1 MQETGKASACKY
13 FAFESLQALTLL
25 TRNESP
31 SLSQYDKAEAKKMLK
46 TKVRLG
52 FPREAHAVRWVE
64 LNRLLPITKFENVHN
79 GKLHA
84 SCWSVAE
91 LTAFKILQSEMATR
105 NLEVFDPE
113 HQMLTTETPGEMPID
128 TSRDT
133 EHDVDEDA
141 DEDADGDVD
150 EDADQDEVE
159 LPMHIVEIKSGIF
172 VAIMEADPKAVD
184 DGNSYLVEKLRSKR
198 LRLFKLN
205 SSKVRQHKLKTD
217 NHDPWVKRLLAVSA
231 IQYRR

>member
-1 MQETGKASACKY
+1 MEVLI
-13 FAFESLQALTLL
+13 FV

-31 SLSQYDKAEAKKMLK
+31 SLLQYDKVEAKKMLK

-64 LNRLLPITKFENVHN
+64 LNRLLPIAKLENVRN

-84 SCWSVAE
+84 SCWGVAE
-91 LTAFKILQSEMATR
+91 LTAFKKLQSEMASR
-105 NLEVFDPE
+105 NLEVFDPK
-113 HQMLTTETPGEMPID
+113 HQILTKEMPEEKSNNAWD
-128 TSRDT
+128 A
-133 EHDVDEDA
+133 ENDVDEDA
-141 DEDADGDVD
+141 DEDNDENDD
-150 EDADQDEVE
+150 EDEVG

-184 DGNSYLVEKLRSKR
+184 DGDSYLVEKLRSKR

-205 SSKVRQHKLKTD
+205 SSEVRKYKLKTD
-217 NHDPWVKRLLAVSA
+217 EEDPWVKRLLKVNVINS
-231 IQYRR
+231 YE

>member
-1 MQETGKASACKY
+1 LTWIQETGKTFACKC
-13 FAFESLQALTLL
+13 FAFESLKALTFLI
-25 TRNESP
+25 RNESP

-105 NLEVFDPE
+105 NLEVFDFE
-113 HQMLTTETPGEMPID
+113 HQMLTTETPGEMPTN
-128 TSRDT
+128 TSG
-133 EHDVDEDA
+133 
-141 DEDADGDVD
+141 DADGDVG

-159 LPMHIVEIKSGIF
+159 LSMHIVEIKSGIF

-205 SSKVRQHKLKTD
+205 SSTVRQHKLKTD
-217 NHDPWVKRLLAVSA
+217 NDDPWVKRLLAVSA
-231 IQYRR
+231 IQHRR